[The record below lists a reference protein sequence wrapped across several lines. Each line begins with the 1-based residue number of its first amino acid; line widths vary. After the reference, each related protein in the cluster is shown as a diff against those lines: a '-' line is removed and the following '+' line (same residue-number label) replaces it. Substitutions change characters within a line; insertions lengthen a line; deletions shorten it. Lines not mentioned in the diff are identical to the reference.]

1 MEFSRENPSPA
12 PISDNNRAL
21 VVLRDLDTPRAY
33 TPPRGLDAT
42 SSTGSDG
49 MSDASPRAGTGM
61 QVRLP
66 GAGLQGAA
74 LLVAGVRAG
83 GAGAAFS
90 ALNGACA
97 RVRSAR

>member
-1 MEFSRENPSPA
+1 MEHCTENPSPA
-12 PISDNNRAL
+12 PICDNKRAL

-66 GAGLQGAA
+66 VGLQGAA
-74 LLVAGVRAG
+74 LRREGGRADG
-83 GAGAAFS
+83 RGRLS
-90 ALNGACA
+90 AC
-97 RVRSAR
+97 

>member
-1 MEFSRENPSPA
+1 M
-12 PISDNNRAL
+12 
-21 VVLRDLDTPRAY
+21 VLRDLDTPRAY

-66 GAGLQGAA
+66 AGLQGAA